1 MHDETRLTTWD
12 SDDGNGFRSLT
23 PPVHHASTV
32 LFPGMESFV
41 GRRSQLYDG
50 YWYGLYGTP
59 TTLALERKIAEL
71 EGGTRSIALPSG
83 LAAIAIVN
91 MAFLAAGD
99 HVLVADSVYGP
110 TREFC
115 DVVLARHGIETTYY
129 DPLVGGGIAA
139 LFRPRTRLIWV
150 ESPGSLT
157 FEVQDV
163 PAIAAAAHEAGI
175 LVAADNTWATPLNFK
190 PFRHGVDISVQAAS
204 KYIAGH
210 SDVVMGF
217 VTVANRDHFVRL
229 KDATRAFGIGAA
241 AGDCYL
247 VIRGLMT
254 LAVRLRQH
262 EQAALRIAHWL
273 ADRPE
278 VVRVLHPAFPAH
290 PGHAAWARDFT
301 GANGLFSIVL
311 ADCPHGA
318 VRAMV
323 DGMRHFRIGAS
334 WGGPQSLIAP
344 SNPRASRTATTWTDT
359 RPLLRLHVGLEDPDD
374 LIADLDAG
382 FARLSAAAVSPTHAA
397 AAPAAR

>member
-1 MHDETRLTTWD
+1 MNDDTRLTQWD
-12 SDDGNGFRSLT
+12 SDGAEGFSGLT
-23 PPVHHASTV
+23 PPVHHASTIV
-32 LFPGMESFV
+32 FPTMEAFV

-59 TTLALERKIAEL
+59 TTLQLERKIAEL
-71 EGGTRSIALPSG
+71 EGGYRSIALPSG
-83 LAAIAIVN
+83 LAAIAVVN
-91 MAFLAAGD
+91 MAFLSAGD

-110 TREFC
+110 SREFC
-115 DVVLARHGIETTYY
+115 DTVLGRYGVETTYY
-129 DPLVGGGIAA
+129 DPMVGGGIAA
-139 LFRPRTRLIWV
+139 LFRPTTRLIWV

-163 PAIAAAAHEAGI
+163 PAIASAAHAANI
-175 LVAADNTWATPLNFK
+175 LVAADNTWATPLHFK

-217 VTVANRDHFVRL
+217 MTVANREHFVRL

-241 AGDCYL
+241 PGDCYL

-254 LAVRLRQH
+254 MGARLRQH
-262 EQAALRIAHWL
+262 QDAALRVAGWL
-273 ADRPE
+273 AGRPE
-278 VVRVLHPAFPAH
+278 VRRILHPALPGH
-290 PGHAAWARDFT
+290 PGHATWTRDFT
-301 GANGLFSIVL
+301 GSNGLFSVVL
-311 ADCPHGA
+311 ADFPREA

-344 SNPRASRTATTWTDT
+344 ADPRSSRTATKWTD
-359 RPLLRLHVGLEDPDD
+359 PGPVLRLHVGLEDIGD
-374 LIADLDAG
+374 LIADLEQG
-382 FARLSAAAVSPTHAA
+382 LARLHSASADLRGAAAS
-397 AAPAAR
+397 